1 MDNREWPLVTLFTLV
16 YNTGKYVTMALD
28 SALANRYP
36 NLQHIIIDDC
46 STDGESVQIVQQ
58 WIDQHKYP
66 CTFIKHQQN
75 QGICKSLNEILSLTQ
90 GKYMLGISDD
100 LLTETRISDHVK
112 TFEEGGSNVAI
123 VYGDVALI
131 DGTGKVFNDSIFREI
146 EKGFGYVPS
155 GKIYYDLLKYNFVP
169 AVGVTMRTQAVK
181 DAGGFDENLF
191 FEDWDMWLRL
201 SKNYEIKAQRGLSA
215 YYRRYSISTWNAWN
229 VKNYECGLL
238 TLDKNV
244 SDKKSRDLI
253 AATYH
258 EYAEYY
264 YKLNG
269 KNSSGF
275 FLKALRLKWTFTGLI
290 FLIASF
296 FGFRYQQIVKDKE
309 KVQQ

>member
-1 MDNREWPLVTLFTLV
+1 MENREWPLVTLFTLV
-16 YNTGKYVTMALD
+16 YNTGKFVTMALD
-28 SALANRYP
+28 SVLANKYP

-46 STDGESVQIVQQ
+46 STDGESVQTVQR
-58 WIDQHKYP
+58 WIDEHKYP
-66 CTFIKHQQN
+66 CTFIKHEQN
-75 QGICKSLNEILSLTQ
+75 QGICKSLNEILSLVK

-100 LLTETRISDHVK
+100 LLTETRIADHV
-112 TFEEGGSNVAI
+112 TAFEEGNSNVAI

-131 DGTGKVFNDSIFREI
+131 DSAGKVFNSSLFKEI

-155 GKIYYDLLKYNFVP
+155 GKIYYDLLRYNFIP
-169 AVGVTMRTQAVK
+169 AVGVTLRTKAVR

-201 SKNYEIKAQRGLSA
+201 SKNHEFRAEPSLSA

-244 SDKKSRDLI
+244 SDKTSRKLT

-269 KNSSGF
+269 KNSFRF
-275 FLKALRLKWTFTGLI
+275 FLKALSLKWTFAGFI
-290 FLIASF
+290 FMMGSF
-296 FGFRYQQIVKDKE
+296 FGFSYQQIVKYKQ
-309 KVQQ
+309 KVF